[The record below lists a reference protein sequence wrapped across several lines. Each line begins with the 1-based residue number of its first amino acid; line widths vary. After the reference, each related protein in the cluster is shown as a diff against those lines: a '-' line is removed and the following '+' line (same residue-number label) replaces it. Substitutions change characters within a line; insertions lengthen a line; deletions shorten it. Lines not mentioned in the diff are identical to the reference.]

1 METTINGAD
10 YKRLTDNIKIVAKG
24 TNPAG
29 TTNRLRVQVKSS
41 DDNLTVT
48 CINGVMI
55 LRQIVKPVKAQEFEF
70 WTGSLPDVTGAT
82 ATFQYLKEESPA
94 ASLWTD
100 GALFNILIDQ
110 TLVVSMGQYLDDPMR
125 EDKEPTKGTAIS
137 IDLLSRIARIKQPKI
152 RFSDPAWKFYFDG
165 PVKGIYFTNSSIN
178 PTIDGIIMP
187 MKWNF

>member
-55 LRQIVKPVKAQEFEF
+55 LRQIVKPISTAEFEF
-70 WTGSLPDVTGAT
+70 WTGSLPDATGAT
-82 ATFQYLKEESPA
+82 ATFQYLEEESPA

-110 TLVVSMGQYLDDPMR
+110 TLVVSIGQYLDDPMR

-137 IDLLSRIARIKQPKI
+137 IDLLSRIARIKQSKSS
-152 RFSDPAWKFYFDG
+152 FSDPAWKFYFDG
-165 PVKGIYFTNSSIN
+165 PNKGIYFTNSSIN

-187 MKWNF
+187 RNFNF

>member
-1 METTINGAD
+1 METAVNGAD

-29 TTNRLRVQVKSS
+29 NTNRLRVQVKSS
-41 DDNLTVT
+41 NDNLTVT
-48 CINGVMI
+48 CMNNFMI

-70 WTGSLPDVTGAT
+70 WTGSLPDATGAT
-82 ATFQYLKEESPA
+82 ATFLYLEESPA

-110 TLVVSMGQYLDDPMR
+110 TLVVSIGQYLDDPMR

-137 IDLLSRIARIKQPKI
+137 IDLLSRIARIKQPKSS
-152 RFSDPAWKFYFDG
+152 FSDPAWKFYFDG
-165 PVKGIYFTNSSIN
+165 PDKGIYFTNSSMI
-178 PTIDGIIMP
+178 PTIDGIFMP
-187 MKWNF
+187 TKFNF